1 MIYLKEVT
9 KKLNKY
15 IKNKNKKKYNDISK
29 NQFNINFIYNSTIL
43 IQLFGI

>member
-15 IKNKNKKKYNDISK
+15 IKNKNKKKQEDK
-29 NQFNINFIYNSTIL
+29 NCIL
-43 IQLFGI
+43 TKRKIL

>member
-15 IKNKNKKKYNDISK
+15 IKNKNKKKYKKLEIRSQGFK
-29 NQFNINFIYNSTIL
+29 KC
-43 IQLFGI
+43 